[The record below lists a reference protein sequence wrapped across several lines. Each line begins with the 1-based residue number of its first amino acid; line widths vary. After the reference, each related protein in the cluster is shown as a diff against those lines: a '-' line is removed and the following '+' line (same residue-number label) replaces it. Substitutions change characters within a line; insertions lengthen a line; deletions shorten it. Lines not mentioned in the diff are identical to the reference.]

1 MTAAVAARIRPQS
14 RPFFDTEPQLIQL
27 VGRHVLVVHRW
38 VASSFFFPSHSD
50 SELKQFTLH
59 VFAHA
64 VAHTHRANMASPAG
78 SRAAAAAGHGS
89 VAPPPLAP
97 VPLPS
102 GWRVALKGKGK
113 GKVLR
118 AGSTEPYRLPSS
130 SIEGGS
136 IGGDSSLEV
145 SIVIDADMGIME
157 RAELVANII
166 KLDVV
171 GSQSCGYIHHSGF
184 ELEADNV
191 APSGASV
198 DVWQHHV
205 ESIWSTTEAWRQ
217 VT

>member
-1 MTAAVAARIRPQS
+1 MTPAVAARIRPQS
-14 RPFFDTEPQLIQL
+14 RPFFDTEPQLFQL
-27 VGRHVLVVHRW
+27 VGRHWLLVHRY
-38 VASSFFFPSHSD
+38 VASRSFIPSRSV
-50 SELKQFTLH
+50 SELKQLKLH

-64 VAHTHRANMASPAG
+64 VAHTYRANMAAPAG
-78 SRAAAAAGHGS
+78 WRAAAAAAGHGS
-89 VAPPPLAP
+89 FAPPPPAP

-102 GWRVALKGKGK
+102 GCRVALKGKGK

-118 AGSTEPYRLPSS
+118 AGSTEPYRLPYS

-157 RAELVANII
+157 RAELVANI
-166 KLDVV
+166 
-171 GSQSCGYIHHSGF
+171 GSQSSGYIHHSGF

>member
-1 MTAAVAARIRPQS
+1 MTPAVAARIRPQS
-14 RPFFDTEPQLIQL
+14 RPFFDTEPQLFQF
-27 VGRHVLVVHRW
+27 VGRHVLLVHRW
-38 VASSFFFPSHSD
+38 VASRSFIPSHSD

-78 SRAAAAAGHGS
+78 WRAAAAAGHGS

-118 AGSTEPYRLPSS
+118 AGSTEPYRLPYS
-130 SIEGGS
+130 SIEGGR

-145 SIVIDADMGIME
+145 TIVIDADMGIME

-171 GSQSCGYIHHSGF
+171 GSRSCGYSHHSGF

-198 DVWQHHV
+198 DVWQHRV
-205 ESIWSTTEAWRQ
+205 ALCDVEAWRQ

>member
-1 MTAAVAARIRPQS
+1 MTPAVAARIRPQS
-14 RPFFDTEPQLIQL
+14 RPFFDTEPQLFQL
-27 VGRHVLVVHRW
+27 VGRHWLLVHRW
-38 VASSFFFPSHSD
+38 VASRSFIPSHSD

-78 SRAAAAAGHGS
+78 WRAAAAAGHGS

-118 AGSTEPYRLPSS
+118 AGSTEPYRLPYS
-130 SIEGGS
+130 SIEGGR

-145 SIVIDADMGIME
+145 TIVIDADMGIME
-157 RAELVANII
+157 RAELVANI
-166 KLDVV
+166 
-171 GSQSCGYIHHSGF
+171 GSQSSGYIHHSGF
-184 ELEADNV
+184 ELEAENV

-205 ESIWSTTEAWRQ
+205 GSIWSTTEAWRQ

>member
-1 MTAAVAARIRPQS
+1 VTPAVAARIRPQS
-14 RPFFDTEPQLIQL
+14 RPLFDTEPQLFQL
-27 VGRHVLVVHRW
+27 VGSHCILVHRW
-38 VASSFFFPSHSD
+38 VASLSFIPSHSD

-64 VAHTHRANMASPAG
+64 VAHSYRANMAAPAG
-78 SRAAAAAGHGS
+78 WRAAAAAAGQGS
-89 VAPPPLAP
+89 VAPPPPAP

-118 AGSTEPYRLPSS
+118 AGSTEPYRLPYS

-145 SIVIDADMGIME
+145 TIVIDADMGIME
-157 RAELVANII
+157 RAELVANI
-166 KLDVV
+166 
-171 GSQSCGYIHHSGF
+171 GSQSSGYIHHSGF
-184 ELEADNV
+184 ELNADNV

-205 ESIWSTTEAWRQ
+205 QSILSTDEAWRQ

>member
-1 MTAAVAARIRPQS
+1 MTPAVAARIRPQS
-14 RPFFDTEPQLIQL
+14 RPVFDTEPQLFQL
-27 VGRHVLVVHRW
+27 VGRHCILVHRW
-38 VASSFFFPSHSD
+38 VASLFFIPSHSD

-59 VFAHA
+59 FFAHA
-64 VAHTHRANMASPAG
+64 VAHSYRANMAAPHD
-78 SRAAAAAGHGS
+78 GHGS
-89 VAPPPLAP
+89 VAPPPPAP

-102 GWRVALKGKGK
+102 GWRVVLKGKGK

-184 ELEADNV
+184 ELEAYNV
-191 APSGASV
+191 APSGAPF

>member
-1 MTAAVAARIRPQS
+1 MTPAVAARIRPQS
-14 RPFFDTEPQLIQL
+14 RPVFDTEPQLFQL
-27 VGRHVLVVHRW
+27 VGRHWLLVHRW
-38 VASSFFFPSHSD
+38 VASRSFIPSHSD

-64 VAHTHRANMASPAG
+64 VAHTYRANMAAPAG
-78 SRAAAAAGHGS
+78 WRAAAAAAGHGS
-89 VAPPPLAP
+89 AAPPPLAP

-157 RAELVANII
+157 RAELVANI
-166 KLDVV
+166 
-171 GSQSCGYIHHSGF
+171 GSQSSGYIHHSGF
-184 ELEADNV
+184 ELNADNV